1 MPQNLGELEA
11 RIRAKRQQE
20 AEIMDKIR
28 EEILENFKKKLHS
41 ELNTISTDMRQEIA
55 QQSEQ
60 ITKMMDIQEEA
71 IRKKADA
78 IIKQADR
85 MRPVINRWTAASIV
99 IVPAVVIFMAAWWWL
114 ASPTPSMPVA
124 VHAQPADDRPGMMW
138 VLMPKKE
145 VQKIEI
151 REGK

>member
-1 MPQNLGELEA
+1 MPQNLDELEA

-28 EEILENFKKKLHS
+28 EEILEDFKKKLHS
-41 ELNTISTDMRQEIA
+41 ELNTISTDMHAEVARQREQLIEMMS
-55 QQSEQ
+55 QQ
-60 ITKMMDIQEEA
+60 QEV
-71 IRKKADA
+71 ISKKADT

-99 IVPAVVIFMAAWWWL
+99 IVPAVVILMVVVWWL
-114 ASPTPSMPVA
+114 AAPTPSKPVA
-124 VHAQPADDRPGMMW
+124 VHMEPATKQPGMVW
-138 VLMPKKE
+138 VLMSKEQVKKI
-145 VQKIEI
+145 KI

>member
-1 MPQNLGELEA
+1 MPKNLDELEA

-28 EEILENFKKKLHS
+28 EEILKNFKNKLHS

-99 IVPAVVIFMAAWWWL
+99 IVPAVVILMVAWWWL
-114 ASPTPSMPVA
+114 AAPTTTKPMA
-124 VHAQPADDRPGMMW
+124 VHAQPAAARPGMMW

-151 REGK
+151 RGGK